1 MGAVEEAGKVAG
13 SVVESLKGA
22 PVIIALLVIIA
33 SFLGFVMYL
42 MGEVAQSARE
52 DKRAQ
57 LEMIAKLVT
66 DIRDCKQGA
75 RP

>member
-52 DKRAQ
+52 DKGAQ
-57 LEMIAKLVT
+57 LEIIAKLVT
-66 DIRDCKQGA
+66 DSRDCKQGA

>member
-13 SVVESLKGA
+13 SVVESLK
-22 PVIIALLVIIA
+22 
-33 SFLGFVMYL
+33 
-42 MGEVAQSARE
+42 SARE